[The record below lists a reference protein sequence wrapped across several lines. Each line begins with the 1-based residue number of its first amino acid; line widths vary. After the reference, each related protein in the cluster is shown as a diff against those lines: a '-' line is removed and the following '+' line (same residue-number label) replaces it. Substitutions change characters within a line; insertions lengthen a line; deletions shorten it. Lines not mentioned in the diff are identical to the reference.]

1 VTDTPDTAALVGE
14 AKELLAKAT
23 PGPWLVGYSVTEGD
37 VWRLYAADLDIADA
51 DNQADA
57 ALIARAPTLI
67 AQLCDEVERLQDR
80 ITARARAEREVQR

>member
-1 VTDTPDTAALVGE
+1 MNPSPDTAALVGE
-14 AKELLAKAT
+14 ARELLAKAT

-37 VWRLYAADLDIADA
+37 VWRLYAAERDIAES

-67 AQLCDEVERLQDR
+67 AQLCSEIERLQA
-80 ITARARAEREVQR
+80 IAPEGEEGKAE